1 MVAGVAWF
9 DREVSAEASREAG
22 ASRGRTEWRSRIG
35 VMAIVFAVGALHA
48 VLLGFVLQR
57 VPQPRKALAPVTT
70 IEARLI
76 APISPIATARDA
88 RIEAHPHESPR
99 AAARMSAASPPR
111 RVSAA
116 STNAPNAPN
125 ASKPAS
131 VATDAPPHDQH
142 AETAHAEPPQSA
154 TSASTDASAP
164 ASAEATDAPHRVA
177 HLDCTLAHPDYPE
190 QSLRRAESGTAVI
203 EIDTA
208 LDGRIVAA
216 RVASSS
222 GYARLDAAARAAAL
236 ASHCQPYAENG
247 AARRA
252 RADVPVTFNLSE

>member
-1 MVAGVAWF
+1 
-9 DREVSAEASREAG
+9 
-22 ASRGRTEWRSRIG
+22 
-35 VMAIVFAVGALHA
+35 
-48 VLLGFVLQR
+48 
-57 VPQPRKALAPVTT
+57 
-70 IEARLI
+70 
-76 APISPIATARDA
+76 
-88 RIEAHPHESPR
+88 
-99 AAARMSAASPPR
+99 MSAASPPR

-116 STNAPNAPN
+116 STIATRAPNAPN
-125 ASKPAS
+125 ASKLAAVSP
-131 VATDAPPHDQH
+131 DAPPHDQHAQHDQH

-154 TSASTDASAP
+154 TSAP

-208 LDGRIVAA
+208 LDGRVVAA

-252 RADVPVTFNLSE
+252 RADVPVTFNLNE

>member
-1 MVAGVAWF
+1 MV
-9 DREVSAEASREAG
+9 
-22 ASRGRTEWRSRIG
+22 
-35 VMAIVFAVGALHA
+35 IVFVVGALHA
-48 VLLGFVLQR
+48 ALLGFVLQR

-76 APISPIATARDA
+76 APISPISPIATASAQRDA

-99 AAARMSAASPPR
+99 AAARMSAASPTR

-116 STNAPNAPN
+116 STIATRAPNAPN
-125 ASKPAS
+125 ASKPAAVS
-131 VATDAPPHDQH
+131 PDAPPHDQH

-208 LDGRIVAA
+208 LDGRVVAA
-216 RVASSS
+216 RVAASS
-222 GYARLDAAARAAAL
+222 GYARLDAAARSAAL

>member
-1 MVAGVAWF
+1 M
-9 DREVSAEASREAG
+9 
-22 ASRGRTEWRSRIG
+22 
-35 VMAIVFAVGALHA
+35 
-48 VLLGFVLQR
+48 
-57 VPQPRKALAPVTT
+57 
-70 IEARLI
+70 
-76 APISPIATARDA
+76 
-88 RIEAHPHESPR
+88 
-99 AAARMSAASPPR
+99 
-111 RVSAA
+111 
-116 STNAPNAPN
+116 
-125 ASKPAS
+125 
-131 VATDAPPHDQH
+131 ATDAPPQDQH

-208 LDGRIVAA
+208 LDGRVVAA